1 VSEGNLWYLLDR
13 FVEGKMLD
21 PKMLYQN
28 LDVAKTKLTQRRSNV
43 DLGLFEQLYRKRL
56 DAIRTF
62 EESRATQ
69 NRLSLEFK
77 KVARDPEAG
86 PRMREELKVL
96 SDRIRDLEKEAAA
109 AEAAINEFL
118 LFVPNLPHDSVP
130 VGASEADNVVVRIV
144 GEPRRLDFE
153 ARPHW
158 EVGQQLG
165 VLDLETAA
173 KVSGA
178 RFALYRGMGVYLEL
192 GLARFMLDVA
202 REAGYE
208 PILPP
213 YMVVRESMMGTGQL
227 PKFEEEAF
235 KTDDL
240 YLIPTAEVP
249 VTNMH
254 RDEILDGERLPIR
267 YVAYSSCFRREAG
280 AAGRDTRGIT
290 RVHQF
295 QKVELVKFTT
305 PETSYDELEKLL
317 GNAEEVLKRLELPY
331 RVVALSTGDLG
342 FSAAKCYDIEVWLPG
357 QNTYREISSCSNFED
372 FQARRAAIRYRP
384 AGDAKGKPRFV
395 HTLNGSGL
403 AVGRTIVA
411 LLENGQQAD
420 GSVVLP
426 DALVPYVG
434 EKVLRPMSAR

>member
-1 VSEGNLWYLLDR
+1 
-13 FVEGKMLD
+13 MLD
-21 PKMLYQN
+21 HRMLFQN
-28 LDVAKTKLTQRRSNV
+28 LERARTKLAQRRANV
-43 DLGLFEQLYRKRL
+43 DIDQFERLYRRRADAILLFE
-56 DAIRTF
+56 
-62 EESRATQ
+62 ENRALQ

-77 KVARDPEAG
+77 KVVRDPEAG
-86 PRMREELKVL
+86 PKMREELKAL
-96 SDRIRDLEKEAAA
+96 SDRIRELEKEMAA
-109 AEAAINEFL
+109 AEAAVNEFL

-130 VGASEADNVVVRIV
+130 VGASEADNVVVRVV
-144 GEPRRLDFE
+144 GEPKRLDFE

-158 EVGQQLG
+158 EVGQSVG

-178 RFALYRGMGVYLEL
+178 RFALYRGMGAYLEL
-192 GLARFMLDVA
+192 GLAMFMLDVA
-202 REAGYE
+202 RESGYE

-213 YMVVRESMMGTGQL
+213 YMVLRESMMGTGQL

-235 KTDDL
+235 KTDDM

-254 RDEILDGERLPIR
+254 RDEILDGDRLPIK

-295 QKVELVKFTT
+295 QKVELVKFVK
-305 PETSYDELEKLL
+305 PEDSYDELEKLV
-317 GNAEEVLKRLELPY
+317 GNAEEVLKRLELSY
-331 RVVALSTGDLG
+331 RVVALSTGDMG

-372 FQARRAAIRYRP
+372 FQARRASIRYRP
-384 AGDAKGKPRFV
+384 SGDPKGKPRFV
-395 HTLNGSGL
+395 HTLNGSSL
-403 AVGRTIVA
+403 AIGRTIVA

-426 DALVPYVG
+426 EALVPYVG
-434 EKVLRPMSAR
+434 GVRVLEPR